1 MRIKKW
7 LMKQQWRILQIRGIW
22 GIFYGVLVLA
32 GLYVGYFPFFVSMG
46 ILGPFVFAGLILFS
60 FLILGYIYDRVL
72 VMWAVSQEVT
82 QERNPYQYVP
92 APKDNI
98 FWFPVYSAM
107 LDTIDRLAEA
117 YDVDRTEIAE
127 ARAYYAKLQNL
138 RPERKEDIEEAILL
152 REAFVKK
159 HPFRPNQDHE
169 DQV

>member
-32 GLYVGYFPFFVSMG
+32 GLYVGYFPFFVSLG
-46 ILGPFVFAGLILFS
+46 FIGPFAFGGLILIA

-72 VMWAVSQEVT
+72 VMWAPSQEVT

-92 APKDNI
+92 APKDLI
-98 FWFPVYSAM
+98 FWFPIYSAM
-107 LDTIDRLAEA
+107 LDSVERLAEA
-117 YDVDRTEIAE
+117 HNVDTIEIAE
-127 ARAYYAKLQNL
+127 ARSYYAKLEKL

-152 REAFVKK
+152 REKFVRD
-159 HPFRPNQDHE
+159 HPFIPKSDDEGQG
-169 DQV
+169 